1 MRAPTILAV
10 VDADVATSGVG
21 YIAAIN
27 RLGKIME
34 LADKVALVTGASG
47 DIGGAIARCL
57 GGAGAHVV
65 ATYVGA
71 EDAAAATAQNIID
84 SGGSASIVQ
93 LDQRSPEAIDR
104 CLQTVADQQ
113 GRLDVLINN
122 AAWNIGIPFP
132 DLDAL
137 TPDIWDQVLETN
149 LRAPFL
155 LARASSALLKADGG
169 GHIVNISS
177 AGGIS
182 PGSSSI
188 AYSSS
193 KAGLN
198 HLTRCLAVAM
208 APEVAVNC
216 VAPGLVEN
224 TRMANRLPDAV
235 AESARRQAVLGR
247 VGQADDIAA
256 QVLGFVTSTSIT
268 GQIMVVDGGMPGV
281 MR

>member
-1 MRAPTILAV
+1 MSMSDELE
-10 VDADVATSGVG
+10 
-21 YIAAIN
+21 
-27 RLGKIME
+27 GK
-34 LADKVALVTGASG
+34 VSLVTGGSG
-47 DIGGAIARCL
+47 DIGSAIAKRL
-57 GGAGAHVV
+57 GQSGANVV
-65 ATYVGA
+65 ITYVGA
-71 EDAAAATAQNIID
+71 EDLANQTVDEIKAE
-84 SGGSASIVQ
+84 GGNASALR
-93 LDQRSPEAIDR
+93 LDQRDPNEIEAIISQISQD
-104 CLQTVADQQ
+104 Q
-113 GRLDVLINN
+113 GRLDILVNN

-132 DLDAL
+132 NLEEL
-137 TPDIWDQVLETN
+137 TAEIWDRVLETN

-155 LARASSALLKADGG
+155 LARAAASLLKADGG

-208 APEVAVNC
+208 SPDVAVNC

-235 AESARRQAVLGR
+235 SNAARKQAILGK
-247 VGQADDIAA
+247 VGQTEDIAE
-256 QVLGFVTSTSIT
+256 QVLTFVTSTSVT
-268 GQIMVVDGGMPGV
+268 GQTIVIDGGLPGS

>member
-1 MRAPTILAV
+1 MSVSDELE
-10 VDADVATSGVG
+10 
-21 YIAAIN
+21 
-27 RLGKIME
+27 GK
-34 LADKVALVTGASG
+34 VSLVTGGSG
-47 DIGGAIARCL
+47 DIGSAIAKRL
-57 GGAGAHVV
+57 GQSGSTVV
-65 ATYVGA
+65 ITYVGA
-71 EDAAAATAQNIID
+71 EDLANQTVDEIKAE
-84 SGGSASIVQ
+84 GGNASALR
-93 LDQRSPEAIDR
+93 LDQRDPNEIEAIITQISQD
-104 CLQTVADQQ
+104 Q
-113 GRLDVLINN
+113 GRLDILVNN

-132 DLDAL
+132 NLEEL
-137 TPDIWDQVLETN
+137 TAEIWDRVLETN

-155 LARASSALLKADGG
+155 LARAAASLLKAEGG

-208 APEVAVNC
+208 SPDVAVNC

-235 AESARRQAVLGR
+235 SNAARKQAILGK
-247 VGQADDIAA
+247 VGQTEDIAE
-256 QVLGFVTSTSIT
+256 QVLTFVTSTSVT
-268 GQIMVVDGGMPGV
+268 GQTIVIDGGLPGS

>member
-1 MRAPTILAV
+1 MSMS
-10 VDADVATSGVG
+10 D
-21 YIAAIN
+21 
-27 RLGKIME
+27 E
-34 LADKVALVTGASG
+34 LEGRVSLVTGGSG
-47 DIGGAIARCL
+47 DIGSAIAKRL
-57 GGAGAHVV
+57 GQAGSTVV
-65 ATYVGA
+65 ITYVGA
-71 EDAAAATAQNIID
+71 EDLASQTVDEIKAE
-84 SGGSASIVQ
+84 GGNASALR
-93 LDQRSPEAIDR
+93 LDQRDPNEIEAIISQISQD
-104 CLQTVADQQ
+104 Q
-113 GRLDVLINN
+113 GRLDILVNN

-132 DLDAL
+132 NLEEL
-137 TPDIWDQVLETN
+137 TAEIWDRVLETN

-155 LARASSALLKADGG
+155 LARAAASLLKADGG

-208 APEVAVNC
+208 SPDVAVNC

-235 AESARRQAVLGR
+235 SNAARKQAILGK
-247 VGQADDIAA
+247 VGQTEDIAE
-256 QVLGFVTSTSIT
+256 QVLTFVTSTSVT
-268 GQIMVVDGGMPGV
+268 GQTIVIDGGLPGS

>member
-1 MRAPTILAV
+1 MKLA
-10 VDADVATSGVG
+10 G
-21 YIAAIN
+21 
-27 RLGKIME
+27 
-34 LADKVALVTGASG
+34 KVALVTGGSG
-47 DIGGAIARCL
+47 DIGGAIARHL
-57 GGAGAHVV
+57 AANGARVV
-65 ATYVGA
+65 ITYVGA
-71 EDAAAATAQNIID
+71 EDAAAATIRDIEAE
-84 SGGSASIVQ
+84 GGKASAIQ
-93 LDQRSPEAIDR
+93 LDQRSPQAIDA
-104 CLQTVADQQ
+104 CIEHVGKTC
-113 GRLDVLINN
+113 GRLDILVNN

-137 TPDIWDQVLETN
+137 TSDIWDRVLETN

-155 LARASSALLKADGG
+155 LARAAARLLKADGG

-208 APEVAVNC
+208 APDVAVNC

-224 TRMANRLPDAV
+224 TRMAKRLPEAV
-235 AESARRQAVLGR
+235 AKGARSQAVLGR

-256 QVLGFVTSTSIT
+256 QVLMFVTSRSIT
-268 GQIMVVDGGMPGV
+268 GQTVVVDGGMPGA

>member
-1 MRAPTILAV
+1 MSMSDELE
-10 VDADVATSGVG
+10 
-21 YIAAIN
+21 
-27 RLGKIME
+27 GK
-34 LADKVALVTGASG
+34 VSLVTGGSG
-47 DIGGAIARCL
+47 DIGSAIAKRL
-57 GGAGAHVV
+57 GQSGSTIVI
-65 ATYVGA
+65 TYVGA
-71 EDAAAATAQNIID
+71 EDLASQTVDEIKAE
-84 SGGSASIVQ
+84 GGNASALR
-93 LDQRSPEAIDR
+93 LDQRDPNEIEAIISQVSQD
-104 CLQTVADQQ
+104 Q
-113 GRLDVLINN
+113 GRLDILVNN

-132 DLDAL
+132 NLEEL
-137 TPDIWDQVLETN
+137 TAEIWDRVLETN

-155 LARASSALLKADGG
+155 LARAAASLLKADGG

-208 APEVAVNC
+208 SPDVAVNC

-235 AESARRQAVLGR
+235 SNAARKQAILGK
-247 VGQADDIAA
+247 VGQTEDIAE
-256 QVLGFVTSTSIT
+256 QVLTFVTSTSVT
-268 GQIMVVDGGMPGV
+268 GQTIVTDGGLPGS

>member
-1 MRAPTILAV
+1 MSMS
-10 VDADVATSGVG
+10 D
-21 YIAAIN
+21 
-27 RLGKIME
+27 E
-34 LADKVALVTGASG
+34 LEGRVSLVTGGSG
-47 DIGGAIARCL
+47 DIGSAIAKRL
-57 GGAGAHVV
+57 GQSGSTVV
-65 ATYVGA
+65 ITYVGA
-71 EDAAAATAQNIID
+71 EDLANQTVDEIKAE
-84 SGGSASIVQ
+84 GGNASALR
-93 LDQRSPEAIDR
+93 LDQRDPNEIEAIISQVSQD
-104 CLQTVADQQ
+104 Q
-113 GRLDVLINN
+113 GRLDILVNN

-132 DLDAL
+132 NLEEL
-137 TPDIWDQVLETN
+137 TAEIWDRVLETN

-155 LARASSALLKADGG
+155 LARAAASLLKADGG

-208 APEVAVNC
+208 SPDVAVNC

-235 AESARRQAVLGR
+235 SNAARKQAILGK
-247 VGQADDIAA
+247 VGQTEDIAE
-256 QVLGFVTSTSIT
+256 QVLTFVTSTSVT
-268 GQIMVVDGGMPGV
+268 GQTIVIDGGLPGS

>member
-1 MRAPTILAV
+1 MSMSDELE
-10 VDADVATSGVG
+10 
-21 YIAAIN
+21 
-27 RLGKIME
+27 GK
-34 LADKVALVTGASG
+34 VSLVTGGSG
-47 DIGGAIARCL
+47 DIGSAIAKRL
-57 GGAGAHVV
+57 GQSGSTVV
-65 ATYVGA
+65 ITYVGA
-71 EDAAAATAQNIID
+71 EDLANQTVDEIKAE
-84 SGGSASIVQ
+84 GGNASALR
-93 LDQRSPEAIDR
+93 LDQRDPNEIEAIISQVSQD
-104 CLQTVADQQ
+104 Q
-113 GRLDVLINN
+113 GRLDILVNN

-132 DLDAL
+132 NLEEL
-137 TPDIWDQVLETN
+137 TAEIWDRVLETN

-155 LARASSALLKADGG
+155 LARAAASLLKADGG

-208 APEVAVNC
+208 SPDVAVNC

-235 AESARRQAVLGR
+235 SNAARKQAILGR
-247 VGQADDIAA
+247 VGQTEDIAE
-256 QVLGFVTSTSIT
+256 QVLTFVTSTSVT
-268 GQIMVVDGGMPGV
+268 GQTIVIDGGLPGS

>member
-1 MRAPTILAV
+1 MSMSDELE
-10 VDADVATSGVG
+10 
-21 YIAAIN
+21 
-27 RLGKIME
+27 GK
-34 LADKVALVTGASG
+34 VSLVTGGSG
-47 DIGGAIARCL
+47 DIGCAIAKRL
-57 GGAGAHVV
+57 GQSGSTVV
-65 ATYVGA
+65 ITYVGA
-71 EDAAAATAQNIID
+71 EDIANQTVDEIKAE
-84 SGGSASIVQ
+84 GGNASALR
-93 LDQRSPEAIDR
+93 LDQRDPNEIEAIISQVSQD
-104 CLQTVADQQ
+104 Q
-113 GRLDVLINN
+113 GRLDILVNN

-132 DLDAL
+132 NLEEL
-137 TPDIWDQVLETN
+137 TAEIWDRVLETN

-155 LARASSALLKADGG
+155 LARAAASLLKADGG

-208 APEVAVNC
+208 SPDVAVNC

-235 AESARRQAVLGR
+235 SNAARKQAILGK
-247 VGQADDIAA
+247 VGQTEDIAE
-256 QVLGFVTSTSIT
+256 QVLTFVTSTSVT
-268 GQIMVVDGGMPGV
+268 GQTIVIDGGLPGS

>member
-1 MRAPTILAV
+1 MEAV
-10 VDADVATSGVG
+10 
-21 YIAAIN
+21 AAI
-27 RLGKIME
+27 E
-34 LADKVALVTGASG
+34 
-47 DIGGAIARCL
+47 
-57 GGAGAHVV
+57 
-65 ATYVGA
+65 
-71 EDAAAATAQNIID
+71 AAA
-84 SGGSASIVQ
+84 GRASTLQ
-93 LDQRSPEAIDR
+93 LDQRDPQAIVECMR
-104 CLQTVADQQ
+104 AVAEGH
-113 GRLDVLINN
+113 GRLDILVNN
-122 AAWNIGIPFP
+122 AGWNVGIPFP

-137 TPDIWDQVLETN
+137 TPDIWDRVLETN

-155 LARASSALLKADGG
+155 LARAGAKLLKADGG

-188 AYSSS
+188 AYSAS

-224 TRMANRLPDAV
+224 TRMANRLPEAV
-235 AESARRQAVLGR
+235 AEGARRQAVLGR
-247 VGQADDIAA
+247 VGQTEDIAN
-256 QVLGFVTSTSIT
+256 QVLAFVTSTSIT
-268 GQIMVVDGGMPGV
+268 GQLMVVDGGMPGV

>member
-1 MRAPTILAV
+1 MSMSDELE
-10 VDADVATSGVG
+10 
-21 YIAAIN
+21 
-27 RLGKIME
+27 GK
-34 LADKVALVTGASG
+34 VSLVTGGSG
-47 DIGGAIARCL
+47 DIGSAIAKRL
-57 GGAGAHVV
+57 GQSGSTVV
-65 ATYVGA
+65 ITYVGA
-71 EDAAAATAQNIID
+71 EDLASQTVDEIKAE
-84 SGGSASIVQ
+84 GGNASALR
-93 LDQRSPEAIDR
+93 LDQRDPNEIEAIISQISQD
-104 CLQTVADQQ
+104 Q
-113 GRLDVLINN
+113 GRLDILVNN

-132 DLDAL
+132 NLEEL
-137 TPDIWDQVLETN
+137 TAEIWDRVLETN

-155 LARASSALLKADGG
+155 LARAAASLLKADGG

-208 APEVAVNC
+208 SPDVAVNC

-235 AESARRQAVLGR
+235 SNAARKQAILGK
-247 VGQADDIAA
+247 VGQTEDIAE
-256 QVLGFVTSTSIT
+256 QVLTFVTSTSVT
-268 GQIMVVDGGMPGV
+268 GQTIVIDGGLPGS

>member
-1 MRAPTILAV
+1 MSDELE
-10 VDADVATSGVG
+10 
-21 YIAAIN
+21 
-27 RLGKIME
+27 GK
-34 LADKVALVTGASG
+34 VSLVTGGSG
-47 DIGGAIARCL
+47 DIGSAIAKRL
-57 GGAGAHVV
+57 GQSGSTVV
-65 ATYVGA
+65 ITYVGA
-71 EDAAAATAQNIID
+71 EDLASQTVDEIKAE
-84 SGGSASIVQ
+84 GGNASAIR
-93 LDQRSPEAIDR
+93 LDQRDPNEIEAIITQISQD
-104 CLQTVADQQ
+104 Q
-113 GRLDVLINN
+113 GRLDILVNN

-132 DLDAL
+132 NLEEL
-137 TPDIWDQVLETN
+137 TAEIWDRVLETN

-155 LARASSALLKADGG
+155 LARAAASLLKADGG

-208 APEVAVNC
+208 SPDVAVNC

-235 AESARRQAVLGR
+235 SNAARKQAILGK
-247 VGQADDIAA
+247 VGQTEDIAE
-256 QVLGFVTSTSIT
+256 QVLTFVTSTSVT
-268 GQIMVVDGGMPGV
+268 GQTIVIDGGLPGS

>member
-1 MRAPTILAV
+1 MSMSDELE
-10 VDADVATSGVG
+10 
-21 YIAAIN
+21 
-27 RLGKIME
+27 GK
-34 LADKVALVTGASG
+34 VSLVTGGSG
-47 DIGGAIARCL
+47 DIGSAIAKRL
-57 GGAGAHVV
+57 GQSGSTVV
-65 ATYVGA
+65 ITYVGA
-71 EDAAAATAQNIID
+71 EDLANQTVDEIKAE
-84 SGGSASIVQ
+84 GGNASALC
-93 LDQRSPEAIDR
+93 LDQRDPNEIEAIISQVSQD
-104 CLQTVADQQ
+104 Q
-113 GRLDVLINN
+113 GRLDILINN

-132 DLDAL
+132 NLEEL
-137 TPDIWDQVLETN
+137 TAEIWDRVLETN

-155 LARASSALLKADGG
+155 LARAAASLLKADGG

-208 APEVAVNC
+208 SPDVAVNC

-235 AESARRQAVLGR
+235 SNAARKQAILGK
-247 VGQADDIAA
+247 VGQTEDIAE
-256 QVLGFVTSTSIT
+256 QVLTFVTSTSVT
-268 GQIMVVDGGMPGV
+268 GQTIVIDGGLPGS

>member
-1 MRAPTILAV
+1 MKLA
-10 VDADVATSGVG
+10 G
-21 YIAAIN
+21 
-27 RLGKIME
+27 
-34 LADKVALVTGASG
+34 KVALVTGGSG
-47 DIGGAIARCL
+47 DIGGAIARHL
-57 GGAGAHVV
+57 AANGAQVV
-65 ATYVGA
+65 ITYVGA
-71 EDAAAATAQNIID
+71 KDAAAATIRDIE
-84 SGGSASIVQ
+84 SRGGRASATQ
-93 LDQRSPEAIDR
+93 LDQRSPDAIDA
-104 CLQTVADQQ
+104 CIKHVGETC
-113 GRLDVLINN
+113 GRLDILVNN

-132 DLDAL
+132 DLDSL
-137 TPDIWDQVLETN
+137 TSDIWDRVLETN

-155 LARASSALLKADGG
+155 LARAAARLLKADGG

-182 PGSSSI
+182 PGRSSI

-208 APEVAVNC
+208 APDVAVNC

-224 TRMANRLPDAV
+224 TRMAKRLPDAV
-235 AESARRQAVLGR
+235 AKGARAQAVLGR

-256 QVLGFVTSTSIT
+256 QVLMFVTSRSIT
-268 GQIMVVDGGMPGV
+268 GQTVVIDGGMPGA

>member
-1 MRAPTILAV
+1 MSMSDELE
-10 VDADVATSGVG
+10 
-21 YIAAIN
+21 
-27 RLGKIME
+27 GK
-34 LADKVALVTGASG
+34 VSLVTGGSG
-47 DIGGAIARCL
+47 DIGSAIAKRL
-57 GGAGAHVV
+57 GQSGSTVV
-65 ATYVGA
+65 ITYVGA
-71 EDAAAATAQNIID
+71 EDLASQTVDEIKAE
-84 SGGSASIVQ
+84 GGNASALR
-93 LDQRSPEAIDR
+93 LDQRDPNEIETIISQISQD
-104 CLQTVADQQ
+104 Q
-113 GRLDVLINN
+113 GRLDILVNN

-132 DLDAL
+132 NLEEL
-137 TPDIWDQVLETN
+137 TAEIWDRVLETN

-155 LARASSALLKADGG
+155 LARAAASLLKADGG

-208 APEVAVNC
+208 SPDVAVNC

-235 AESARRQAVLGR
+235 SNAARKQAILGK
-247 VGQADDIAA
+247 VGQTEDIAE
-256 QVLGFVTSTSIT
+256 QVLTFVTSTSVT
-268 GQIMVVDGGMPGV
+268 GQTIVIDGGLPGS

>member
-1 MRAPTILAV
+1 MSMSDELE
-10 VDADVATSGVG
+10 
-21 YIAAIN
+21 
-27 RLGKIME
+27 GK
-34 LADKVALVTGASG
+34 VSLVTGGSG
-47 DIGGAIARCL
+47 DIGSAIAKRL
-57 GGAGAHVV
+57 GQSGSTVV
-65 ATYVGA
+65 ITYVGA
-71 EDAAAATAQNIID
+71 EELANQTVDEIKAE
-84 SGGSASIVQ
+84 GGNASALR
-93 LDQRSPEAIDR
+93 LDQRDPNEIEAIISQVSQD
-104 CLQTVADQQ
+104 Q
-113 GRLDVLINN
+113 GRLDILINN

-132 DLDAL
+132 NLEEL
-137 TPDIWDQVLETN
+137 TAEIWDRVLETN

-155 LARASSALLKADGG
+155 LARAAASLLKADGG

-208 APEVAVNC
+208 SPDVAVNC

-235 AESARRQAVLGR
+235 SNAARKQAILGK
-247 VGQADDIAA
+247 VGQTEDIAE
-256 QVLGFVTSTSIT
+256 QVLTFVTSTSVT
-268 GQIMVVDGGMPGV
+268 GQTIVIDGGLPGS

>member
-1 MRAPTILAV
+1 MSMSDELE
-10 VDADVATSGVG
+10 
-21 YIAAIN
+21 
-27 RLGKIME
+27 GK
-34 LADKVALVTGASG
+34 VSLVTGGSG
-47 DIGGAIARCL
+47 DIGSAIAKRL
-57 GGAGAHVV
+57 GQSGSTIVI
-65 ATYVGA
+65 TYVGA
-71 EDAAAATAQNIID
+71 EDLANQTVDEIKAE
-84 SGGSASIVQ
+84 GGNASALR
-93 LDQRSPEAIDR
+93 LDQRDPNEIEAIISQVSQD
-104 CLQTVADQQ
+104 Q
-113 GRLDVLINN
+113 GRLDILVNN

-132 DLDAL
+132 NLEEL
-137 TPDIWDQVLETN
+137 TAEIWDRVLETN

-155 LARASSALLKADGG
+155 LARAAASLLKGDGG

-208 APEVAVNC
+208 SPDVAVNC

-235 AESARRQAVLGR
+235 SNAARKQAILGK
-247 VGQADDIAA
+247 VGQTEDIAE
-256 QVLGFVTSTSIT
+256 QVLTFVTSTSVT
-268 GQIMVVDGGMPGV
+268 GQTIVIDGGLPGS

>member
-1 MRAPTILAV
+1 MSDQQLT
-10 VDADVATSGVG
+10 G
-21 YIAAIN
+21 
-27 RLGKIME
+27 E
-34 LADKVALVTGASG
+34 LAGKVALVTGGSG
-47 DIGGAIARCL
+47 DIGGAIARRL
-57 GGAGAHVV
+57 GDAGANVIV
-65 ATYVGA
+65 TYVGGQ
-71 EDAAAATAQNIID
+71 AAAAETVADITAA
-84 SGGSASIVQ
+84 GGEASALQ
-93 LDQRSPEAIDR
+93 LDQRNPAEIDVSIAS
-104 CLQTVADQQ
+104 VASSH
-113 GRLDVLINN
+113 GRLDILVNN

-132 DLDAL
+132 NLDDLTA
-137 TPDIWDQVLETN
+137 DIWDQVLETN

-155 LARASSALLKADGG
+155 LARAAAKLLKADGG

-177 AGGIS
+177 VGGIN

-208 APEVAVNC
+208 APDVAVNC

-235 AESARRQAVLGR
+235 AEGARRQAVLGR
-247 VGQADDIAA
+247 VGQADDIAS
-256 QVLGFVTSTSIT
+256 QVLTFVTSRSIS
-268 GQIMVVDGGMPGV
+268 GQIMVVDGGMPGA

>member
-1 MRAPTILAV
+1 MSNKLN
-10 VDADVATSGVG
+10 G
-21 YIAAIN
+21 
-27 RLGKIME
+27 
-34 LADKVALVTGASG
+34 KVALITGGSG
-47 DIGGAIARCL
+47 DIGRA
-57 GGAGAHVV
+57 V
-65 ATYVGA
+65 ALRLAAADAYTIITYVGA
-71 EDAAAATAQNIID
+71 EAEAQITCA
-84 SGGSASIVQ
+84 SVREAGGQAEARQ
-93 LDQRSPEAIDR
+93 LDQRDPAAIEALIAQIRSDHK
-104 CLQTVADQQ
+104 
-113 GRLDVLINN
+113 RLDIVVNN

-137 TPDIWDQVLETN
+137 TADIWDRVLETN

-155 LARASSALLKADGG
+155 LARAAADLLKADGG

-208 APEVAVNC
+208 APDVAVNC
-216 VAPGLVEN
+216 VAPGLVED
-224 TRMANRLPDAV
+224 TRMAQRLPDAV
-235 AESARRQAVLGR
+235 ADGARRQAVLGR
-247 VGQADDIAA
+247 VGQVEDIAE
-256 QVLGFVTSTSIT
+256 QVHTFVTSTSIS
-268 GQIMVVDGGMPGV
+268 GQTMVVDGGMPGS

>member
-1 MRAPTILAV
+1 MTISDQL
-10 VDADVATSGVG
+10 SG
-21 YIAAIN
+21 
-27 RLGKIME
+27 
-34 LADKVALVTGASG
+34 KVSLVTGGSG
-47 DIGGAIARCL
+47 DIGGAIAKRL
-57 GGAGAHVV
+57 AQSGSIVV
-65 ATYVGA
+65 ITYVGA
-71 EDAAAATAQNIID
+71 LEAAQRTVKEITEGGGQAIAAK
-84 SGGSASIVQ
+84 
-93 LDQRSPEAIDR
+93 LDQRAPKDIEAAI
-104 CLQTVADQQ
+104 AEIGSEH
-113 GRLDVLINN
+113 GRLDILVNN

-132 DLDAL
+132 NLDDL
-137 TPDIWDQVLETN
+137 TPEIWDRVLETN

-155 LARASSALLKADGG
+155 LARAAASLLKADGG

-208 APEVAVNC
+208 SPEVAVNC

-224 TRMANRLPDAV
+224 TRMAKRLPEAV
-235 AESARRQAVLGR
+235 SNGARRQAILGR
-247 VGQADDIAA
+247 VGQTDDIAE
-256 QVLGFVTSTSIT
+256 QVLTFVTSTSVT
-268 GQIMVVDGGMPGV
+268 GQTLVIDGGLPGA

>member
-1 MRAPTILAV
+1 MSMSDELE
-10 VDADVATSGVG
+10 
-21 YIAAIN
+21 
-27 RLGKIME
+27 GK
-34 LADKVALVTGASG
+34 VSLVTGGSG
-47 DIGGAIARCL
+47 DIGSAIAKRL
-57 GGAGAHVV
+57 GQSGSTVV
-65 ATYVGA
+65 ITYVGA
-71 EDAAAATAQNIID
+71 EDLASQTVDEIKAE
-84 SGGSASIVQ
+84 GGNASALR
-93 LDQRSPEAIDR
+93 LDQRDPNEIEAIINQISQD
-104 CLQTVADQQ
+104 Q
-113 GRLDVLINN
+113 GRLDILVNN

-132 DLDAL
+132 NLEEL
-137 TPDIWDQVLETN
+137 TAEIWDRVLETN

-155 LARASSALLKADGG
+155 LARAAASLLKADGG

-208 APEVAVNC
+208 SPDVAVNC

-235 AESARRQAVLGR
+235 SNAARKQAILGK
-247 VGQADDIAA
+247 VGQTEDIAE
-256 QVLGFVTSTSIT
+256 QVLTFVTSTSVT
-268 GQIMVVDGGMPGV
+268 GQTIVIDGGLPGS

>member
-1 MRAPTILAV
+1 MSMSDELE
-10 VDADVATSGVG
+10 
-21 YIAAIN
+21 
-27 RLGKIME
+27 GK
-34 LADKVALVTGASG
+34 VSLVTGGSG
-47 DIGGAIARCL
+47 DIGSAIAKRL
-57 GGAGAHVV
+57 GQSGSNVV
-65 ATYVGA
+65 ITYVGA
-71 EDAAAATAQNIID
+71 EDLANQTVDEIKAE
-84 SGGSASIVQ
+84 GGKASALR
-93 LDQRSPEAIDR
+93 LDQRDPNEIEAIISQISQD
-104 CLQTVADQQ
+104 Q
-113 GRLDVLINN
+113 GRLDILVNN

-132 DLDAL
+132 NLEEL
-137 TPDIWDQVLETN
+137 TAEIWDRVLETN

-155 LARASSALLKADGG
+155 LARAAASLLKADGG

-208 APEVAVNC
+208 SPDVAVNC

-235 AESARRQAVLGR
+235 SNAARKQAILGK
-247 VGQADDIAA
+247 VGQTEDIAE
-256 QVLGFVTSTSIT
+256 QVLTFVTSTSVT
-268 GQIMVVDGGMPGV
+268 GQTIVIDGGLPGS

>member
-1 MRAPTILAV
+1 MSMSDELE
-10 VDADVATSGVG
+10 
-21 YIAAIN
+21 
-27 RLGKIME
+27 GK
-34 LADKVALVTGASG
+34 VSLVTGGSG
-47 DIGGAIARCL
+47 DIGSAIAKRL
-57 GGAGAHVV
+57 GQSGSTVV
-65 ATYVGA
+65 ITYVGA
-71 EDAAAATAQNIID
+71 EDLASQTVDEIKAE
-84 SGGSASIVQ
+84 GGNASALR
-93 LDQRSPEAIDR
+93 LDQRDPNEIEAIITQIAQD
-104 CLQTVADQQ
+104 Q
-113 GRLDVLINN
+113 GRLDILVNN

-132 DLDAL
+132 NLEEL
-137 TPDIWDQVLETN
+137 TAEIWDRVLETN

-155 LARASSALLKADGG
+155 LARAAASLLKADGG

-208 APEVAVNC
+208 SPDVAVNC

-235 AESARRQAVLGR
+235 SNAARKQAILGK
-247 VGQADDIAA
+247 VGQTEDIAE
-256 QVLGFVTSTSIT
+256 QVLTFVTSTSVT
-268 GQIMVVDGGMPGV
+268 GQTIVIDGGLPGS